1 MFTSHGYLS
10 PTGGCKSHETALLN
24 WLPNEL
30 QRCEYTVLDTSSS
43 TRRFGLVYL
52 ANPGGAKIFD
62 WVFTACQKA
71 SPKAALA
78 CIRRSAR
85 AVRDAS
91 GGQFPVAGL
100 VLEDMDGSGTNKG
113 YVFRNG
119 VTVHVKGF
127 KNGSADTPSDGTGLE
142 ALATNQSVEGVNAAG
157 GYARVLSTTRADYAR
172 FSGRSDV
179 PVNRADSMAA
189 LLWSDM
195 VGEIHRASLGS
206 KENALITSTVC
217 AQYGFPAT
225 CKP

>member
-1 MFTSHGYLS
+1 M
-10 PTGGCKSHETALLN
+10 ALLN
-24 WLPNEL
+24 WSPNEL
-30 QRCEYTVLDTSSS
+30 QRCEYTVLDTSSN

-62 WVFTACQKA
+62 CVSTACEKA
-71 SPKAALA
+71 SPKAAPA

-127 KNGSADTPSDGTGLE
+127 KNGSSDTPSDGTGLE

-179 PVNRADSMAA
+179 PVNRADSVAA

-206 KENALITSTVC
+206 KENALITSTIC
-217 AQYGFPAT
+217 AQYGFSAT